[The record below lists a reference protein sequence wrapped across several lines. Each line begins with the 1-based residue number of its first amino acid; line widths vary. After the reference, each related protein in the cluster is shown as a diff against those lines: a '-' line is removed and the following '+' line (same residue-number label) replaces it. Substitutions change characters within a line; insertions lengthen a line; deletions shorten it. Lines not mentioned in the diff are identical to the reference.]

1 MKNKTKSGFEYEI
14 DSEAVDDWEL
24 VEVLSESN
32 PNSGEYIQTVKTV
45 LGADQYKGL
54 KAYLKDK
61 EGKVKITSMLRE
73 FEEIISS
80 VQLKN

>member
-24 VEVLSESN
+24 VEVLSASD
-32 PNSGEYIQTVKTV
+32 PNSGEYIQAVKTV

-54 KAYLKDK
+54 KAHLKDK

-73 FEEIISS
+73 FEEIISL